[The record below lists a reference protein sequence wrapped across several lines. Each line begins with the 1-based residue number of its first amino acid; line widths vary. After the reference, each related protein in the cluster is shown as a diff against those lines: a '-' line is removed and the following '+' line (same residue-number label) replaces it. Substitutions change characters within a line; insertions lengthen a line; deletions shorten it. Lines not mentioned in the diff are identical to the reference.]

1 MRQYMMVT
9 GSKVKTWHNLNP
21 LQNQENPNISDLSEI
36 IYLSDFNLVFVYY
49 DASLKKV
56 WHIKSYHFPKG
67 FHYLNI
73 DDFKNEIPEI
83 INKPKE
89 SRITLDTRLFTILP
103 KEFNSDEDVSR
114 EVFSLNYSLDDE
126 QEVSK
131 QSIKFLNADLV
142 FSNEFNLS
150 NLQTLKKTSNVS
162 CVSASYLEQ
171 LNIEKDNLKKPAIF
185 IDFNKE
191 FLKIAYFENDL
202 KFFNAFPYQ
211 TKEEALYHIL
221 NIAGFFKLKTEEAA
235 FYISGFIQENFEI
248 YKLIYKYIRFPYFLK
263 LPQNLSVGEHLKVL
277 PAHIY
282 YNIFAAISCE

>member
-1 MRQYMMVT
+1 MMVT
-9 GSKVKTWHNLNP
+9 GSKVKTWHNLKP
-21 LQNQENPNISDLSEI
+21 QQNQENPNISDLSEI
-36 IYLSDFNLVFVYY
+36 IYVSDFNLIFVYF

-56 WHIKSYHFPKG
+56 WQIKSYHFPEG
-67 FHYLNI
+67 FQSFDI
-73 DDFKNEIPEI
+73 DGFKNEMPEF

-89 SRITLDTRLFTILP
+89 SKIFLDTRLCTLLP

-114 EVFSLNYSLDDE
+114 EVFSLNFSLGDE

-131 QSIKFLNADLV
+131 QPLNFLNADLLY
-142 FSNEFNLS
+142 SHEFNLNS
-150 NLQTLKKTSNVS
+150 LQSLRKTSNVS
-162 CVSASYLEQ
+162 CVSAYYLEQ
-171 LNIEKDNLKKPAIF
+171 LNIEKDNLKRPAIF

-202 KFFNAFPYQ
+202 KFFNSFPYKS
-211 TKEEALYHIL
+211 KEEALYHIL
-221 NIAGFFKLKTEEAA
+221 NIAGFFKLKTEEAV

-263 LPQNLSVGEHLKVL
+263 LPQNLQFGEHLKML